1 MDARFYS
8 LFAAAALGLS
18 LGLAGVTSADEGE
31 SAELYELGR
40 RTQRTQEQVLD
51 FERDL
56 QVLEA
61 DLAAPAGA
69 PRMEIY
75 LSLSAGRY
83 FRLDRVEL
91 EVDGKALVRHDY
103 DLRAREALRAD
114 GAQLLY
120 RGPIPRKAQ
129 RLRLRYAGKG
139 GARPAGEAAV
149 DLTRYP
155 TGMLMEV
162 SLDDAPV
169 EDMQRAEAGREEE
182 RGTDLNARAW
192 ALDPS

>member
-1 MDARFYS
+1 MDARRYS
-8 LFAAAALGLS
+8 LFAAAVLS
-18 LGLAGVTSADEGE
+18 LAGIPVSADEGE

-61 DLAAPAGA
+61 ELAAPAGN

-91 EVDGKALVRHDY
+91 EVDGKPLVRHDY

-120 RGPIPRKAQ
+120 RGPVPKKAQ

-139 GARPAGEAAV
+139 GERPAGEAAL

-155 TGMLMEV
+155 SGLLMEV
-162 SLDDAPV
+162 SIDDAP
-169 EDMQRAEAGREEE
+169 AAEE
-182 RGTDLNARAW
+182 RRVRDGEDEPRLTDLNARVW
-192 ALDPS
+192 ALGTP